1 MLAATRNE
9 VLKRMVSGCDMS
21 CCEVMVGW
29 RGGGEEGRSEEVLGV
44 YNIASAEKRSVP
56 VQMQVKVKAK
66 AGVLQC
72 LETVNTPKHDQ
83 RKQQM

>member
-1 MLAATRNE
+1 
-9 VLKRMVSGCDMS
+9 
-21 CCEVMVGW
+21 
-29 RGGGEEGRSEEVLGV
+29 VLGV
-44 YNIASAEKRSVP
+44 YSIASAEKRSVP
-56 VQMQVKVKAK
+56 VQMQVKVKVKAK

>member
-1 MLAATRNE
+1 
-9 VLKRMVSGCDMS
+9 
-21 CCEVMVGW
+21 
-29 RGGGEEGRSEEVLGV
+29 VLGV